1 FIYFVPK
8 DPIVAIYFLLAHVL
22 IDAFDGPLSRLRKED
37 SDGGAFTDIMCDH
50 TGMVIVVAT
59 LAYFSLVDPIISIA
73 YVYLYT
79 VMIIFVIVLNR
90 VKVPLRLVFRTKYYV
105 YILYAVWAIWGI
117 NYLDEGL
124 LIFIVLMLPSVVG
137 GFISLRK
144 YLS

>member
-1 FIYFVPK
+1 MSKKHLNYFSAKEQGFAKWFESWRTKIFLPISRLLNFFGITANMVSYFGFLILIGFIYFVPK
-8 DPIVAIYFLLAHVL
+8 DPVAAIYFLLAHVL

-79 VMIIFVIVLNR
+79 VMIIFVIV
-90 VKVPLRLVFRTKYYV
+90 
-105 YILYAVWAIWGI
+105 
-117 NYLDEGL
+117 
-124 LIFIVLMLPSVVG
+124 
-137 GFISLRK
+137 
-144 YLS
+144 